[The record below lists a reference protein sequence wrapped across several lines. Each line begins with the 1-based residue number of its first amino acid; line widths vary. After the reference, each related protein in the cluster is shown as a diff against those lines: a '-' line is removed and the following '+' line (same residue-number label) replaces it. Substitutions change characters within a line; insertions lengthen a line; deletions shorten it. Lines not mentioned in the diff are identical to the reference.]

1 MSLAAILKSPYTM
14 AILSQALFTAGDLIA
29 RSNMRSG
36 GFTMANFCT
45 LWFAAYFAL
54 RQFAMFGQL
63 YIFSTV
69 QLGKTMAI
77 FGAIS
82 IVLSNALGLLL
93 LSETLTPMAYLGAA
107 LAALAFAILAFS

>member
-1 MSLAAILKSPYTM
+1 MGIAQILKSPYAM
-14 AILSQALFTAGDLIA
+14 AIASQALFTAGDLLA

-36 GFTMANFCT
+36 GFTLANFCT
-45 LWFAAYFAL
+45 WWFAAYFTL
-54 RQFAMFGQL
+54 RQLAMFGQL
-63 YIFSTV
+63 YIFATV

-93 LSETLTPMAYLGAA
+93 LNETLTPMTYIGVA
-107 LAALAFAILAFS
+107 LAVMAFTLLAFS